1 MIHRS
6 INFKSKL
13 PSGSKRIASEEIIEL
28 NEPAYINPPKKSM
41 LTAAATT
48 EVKKNQNLP
57 GKKSYLSN
65 MIKKKETPI
74 ATAILPK
81 TSIGGLA
88 LLGDY
93 SDSE

>member
-1 MIHRS
+1 M
-6 INFKSKL
+6 

-41 LTAAATT
+41 LTAAVTT
-48 EVKKNQNLP
+48 EVKKVQNLP
-57 GKKSYLSN
+57 VKKSYLSN
-65 MIKKKETPI
+65 MIKKKEIPTP
-74 ATAILPK
+74 TAIVPK

-93 SDSE
+93 SDSD